1 MKDGKKKGKAGAATK
16 KGGAADGGTA
26 SEGRAKAQRVAEGT
40 GAAIKEAG
48 GATKKPEEDVEYVA
62 VSDQVEPAVGK
73 GEVPAGGLTLEEA
86 TKKLENLRRTIR
98 KLLNEQGKYRK
109 ELTYQ
114 VEVAASTLLAWRKV
128 RDEAITVKRIVLKET
143 SREGDERWKAHPI
156 FEMYAKM
163 TDVLR
168 RDLRALQMNKERE
181 KALEDDGEGG
191 DGLTELM
198 AALGEE

>member
-1 MKDGKKKGKAGAATK
+1 MKKKDGKKKGVAESATK
-16 KGGAADGGTA
+16 KSESVGAGAVGARDGKERRDAERKAD
-26 SEGRAKAQRVAEGT
+26 
-40 GAAIKEAG
+40 AIERKEDAVG
-48 GATKKPEEDVEYVA
+48 DVA
-62 VSDQVEPAVGK
+62 VRGVGAEAK
-73 GEVPAGGLTLEEA
+73 GSEVAATDALTLEEA

-128 RDEAITVKRIVLKET
+128 RDEAISIQRIVLRET

>member
-1 MKDGKKKGKAGAATK
+1 MGKNKEIRGKDGKISSKTNGLNGPNGPNGLNGPDGAGGPNKVMA
-16 KGGAADGGTA
+16 
-26 SEGRAKAQRVAEGT
+26 EAEGC
-40 GAAIKEAG
+40 AAAE
-48 GATKKPEEDVEYVA
+48 
-62 VSDQVEPAVGK
+62 
-73 GEVPAGGLTLEEA
+73 GLTLEEA

-114 VEVAASTLLAWRKV
+114 VEVAASTLMAWRKV
-128 RDEAITVKRIVLKET
+128 RDEAITVRSIVLRET

>member
-1 MKDGKKKGKAGAATK
+1 MGKNREIRGKDGKISSKNGKNG
-16 KGGAADGGTA
+16 ADGDAEAARSSVAASVATA
-26 SEGRAKAQRVAEGT
+26 E
-40 GAAIKEAG
+40 AAAMK
-48 GATKKPEEDVEYVA
+48 
-62 VSDQVEPAVGK
+62 
-73 GEVPAGGLTLEEA
+73 LEEA

-114 VEVAASTLLAWRKV
+114 VEVAASTLIAWRKV
-128 RDEAITVKRIVLKET
+128 RDEAISIQRIVLKET

-181 KALEDDGEGG
+181 KAMEDEGDGG

-198 AALGEE
+198 AALGED

>member
-1 MKDGKKKGKAGAATK
+1 MGKNREIRGKEGKISSKNGKNGKNGVAEAAGATTAEV
-16 KGGAADGGTA
+16 GAM
-26 SEGRAKAQRVAEGT
+26 
-40 GAAIKEAG
+40 
-48 GATKKPEEDVEYVA
+48 
-62 VSDQVEPAVGK
+62 
-73 GEVPAGGLTLEEA
+73 TLEEA

-114 VEVAASTLLAWRKV
+114 VEVAASTLMAWRKV
-128 RDEAITVKRIVLKET
+128 RDEAISIQRIVLKET

-181 KALEDDGEGG
+181 KALEDDAEGG

>member
-1 MKDGKKKGKAGAATK
+1 MKKKDGKKKGVAEAATK
-16 KGGAADGGTA
+16 KSESVGAGAFGARDGKERRDAERKAD
-26 SEGRAKAQRVAEGT
+26 
-40 GAAIKEAG
+40 AIKG
-48 GATKKPEEDVEYVA
+48 KEDAVGTVA
-62 VSDQVEPAVGK
+62 VRGVGAEAK
-73 GEVPAGGLTLEEA
+73 GSEVAATDALTLEEA

-128 RDEAITVKRIVLKET
+128 RDEAITVQRIVLRET

>member
-1 MKDGKKKGKAGAATK
+1 MGKNKEIRGKDGKISSKTNGLNGLNGLNGPNKAMA
-16 KGGAADGGTA
+16 
-26 SEGRAKAQRVAEGT
+26 EAEGC
-40 GAAIKEAG
+40 AAAE
-48 GATKKPEEDVEYVA
+48 
-62 VSDQVEPAVGK
+62 
-73 GEVPAGGLTLEEA
+73 GLTLEEA

-114 VEVAASTLLAWRKV
+114 VEVAASTLMAWRKV
-128 RDEAITVKRIVLKET
+128 RDEAITVQRIVLRET

>member
-1 MKDGKKKGKAGAATK
+1 MGKNKEIRGKDGKISAKMNGLNGLNGPDGPNKAMA
-16 KGGAADGGTA
+16 
-26 SEGRAKAQRVAEGT
+26 EGCAVAE
-40 GAAIKEAG
+40 
-48 GATKKPEEDVEYVA
+48 
-62 VSDQVEPAVGK
+62 
-73 GEVPAGGLTLEEA
+73 GLTLEEA

-128 RDEAITVKRIVLKET
+128 RDEAISIQRIVLRET